1 MKELHCNEVG
11 FACDAVVRA
20 ETEEEV
26 LRQGA
31 QHARDTHGMTNLDP
45 DTVEKIRS
53 KIRTT

>member
-31 QHARDTHGMTNLDP
+31 QHARDTHGMTNIDLE
-45 DTVEKIRS
+45 TVEKIRS